1 MDTSALFVGFAAGL
15 LIGAVA
21 AAVIVY
27 TLFERQRRSSD
38 AALIEHLRLQV
49 ADLTRQANREA
60 SAELLQMAGAQF
72 DSQLNRHSAVVE
84 GEKALIDQRV
94 TELTGRLTQVE
105 ALISEFERTR
115 SERLG
120 ALGEELRS
128 LTASTDKIEQALTS
142 NKARG
147 QWGERIAEDAIRAIG
162 LIEGL
167 HYKAQA
173 TVRVNGRTNIP
184 DFTFYLPTDKRL
196 NMDCKFPLSNY
207 LRALEAG
214 SDAERQIHVRAFL
227 SDVRSRIR
235 EVATRDYISPE
246 TGTVDVALAFIPNES
261 IYQFIHEQ
269 DSAIL
274 DDARRQHVILVSP
287 YTLFMVLAV
296 VREAVDNFAY
306 QEKAHQISA
315 AMREFRKQWD
325 AYTDKMDE
333 LRKALEK
340 ARSAFDEMMGVRTR
354 QLDKALDA
362 VALYGEESV
371 SEQLPM
377 TVEEQAQA
385 GVRPAASL
393 DDLFRS

>member
-1 MDTSALFVGFAAGL
+1 MEPSALFVGFAAGL

-27 TLFERQRRSSD
+27 TLFERQRRASSE
-38 AALIEHLRLQV
+38 ALIETLRLQV

-60 SAELLQMAGAQF
+60 SAELLQMAGTQF
-72 DSQLNRHSAVVE
+72 DSQLSKHSAVVE

-94 TELTGRLTQVE
+94 TELTGRLAQVE
-105 ALISEFERTR
+105 TLIGEFEQSRA
-115 SERLG
+115 ERLG

-128 LTASTDKIEQALTS
+128 LTASTEKIGQALTS

-173 TVRVNGRTNIP
+173 RVHVNGKVNIP
-184 DFTFYLPTDKRL
+184 DFTFFLPTEKRL
-196 NMDCKFPLSNY
+196 NMDCKFPLANY
-207 LRALEAG
+207 LAALEAG
-214 SDAERQIHVRAFL
+214 SETERQSCIKAFL
-227 SDVRSRIR
+227 GDVRSRIR

-246 TGTVDVALAFIPNES
+246 NGTVDVALAFIPNES

-269 DSAIL
+269 DAALL

-287 YTLFMVLAV
+287 YTLFVVLAV

-306 QEKAHQISA
+306 QEKAHQIADS
-315 AMREFRKQWD
+315 MRDFRKQWD
-325 AYTDKMDE
+325 AYTGKMDE
-333 LRKALEK
+333 LRKALDK
-340 ARSAFDEMMGVRTR
+340 ARATFDEMMGVRSR
-354 QLDKALDA
+354 GLDKALEA
-362 VALYGEESV
+362 VTLYGEE
-371 SEQLPM
+371 
-377 TVEEQAQA
+377 
-385 GVRPAASL
+385 AAPEPQE
-393 DDLFRS
+393 

>member
-1 MDTSALFVGFAAGL
+1 MDISALFVGFAAGL

-27 TLFERQRRSSD
+27 TLFERQRRASSE
-38 AALIEHLRLQV
+38 ALIETLRLQV

-60 SAELLQMAGAQF
+60 SAELLQMAGTQF
-72 DSQLNRHSAVVE
+72 DSQLSKHSAVVA

-94 TELTGRLTQVE
+94 TELTGRLGQVE
-105 ALISEFERTR
+105 ALIGEFEQSRA
-115 SERLG
+115 ERLG
-120 ALGEELRS
+120 ALGEELRT
-128 LTASTDKIEQALTS
+128 LTASTDKIGQALTS

-162 LIEGL
+162 LIDGL

-173 TVRVNGRTNIP
+173 TIHVNGKTNIP
-184 DFTFYLPTDKRL
+184 DFTFFLPGEKRL
-196 NMDCKFPLSNY
+196 NMDCKFPLANY

-214 SDAERQIHVRAFL
+214 SDAERQMHVRQFMA
-227 SDVRSRIR
+227 DVRSRIR

-269 DSAIL
+269 DAALL

-287 YTLFMVLAV
+287 YTLFVVLAV

-306 QEKAHQISA
+306 QEKAHQIADS
-315 AMREFRKQWD
+315 MRDFRKQWD
-325 AYTDKMDE
+325 AYTGKMDE
-333 LRKALEK
+333 LRKALDK
-340 ARSAFDEMMGVRTR
+340 ARATFDEMVGVRSR
-354 QLDKALDA
+354 QLDKALEA
-362 VALYGEESV
+362 VALYGDEAAAP
-371 SEQLPM
+371 EQLPLAA
-377 TVEEQAQA
+377 EE
-385 GVRPAASL
+385 
-393 DDLFRS
+393 

>member
-15 LIGAVA
+15 LLGAFA

-27 TLFERQRRSSD
+27 TLFERQRRASD
-38 AALIEHLRLQV
+38 TALIEQLRLQV

-94 TELTGRLTQVE
+94 SELTRRLAQME
-105 ALISEFERTR
+105 ALIADFEENRA
-115 SERLG
+115 ERLG
-120 ALGEELRS
+120 ALGAELRALS
-128 LTASTDKIEQALTS
+128 ASAGKIEQALSS

-167 HYKAQA
+167 HYESQRL
-173 TVRVNGRTNIP
+173 VRVNGKSNIP
-184 DFTFYLPTDKRL
+184 DFTFRLPNDKCL
-196 NMDCKFPLSNY
+196 HMDCKFPLANY
-207 LRALEAG
+207 LRALEAS
-214 SDAERQIHVRAFL
+214 SDAERQMHVKAFLMDVRA
-227 SDVRSRIR
+227 RIR
-235 EVATRDYISPE
+235 EVSTRDYIAPE
-246 TGTVDVALAFIPNES
+246 AGTIDCALAFIPNES
-261 IYQFIHEQ
+261 VYQFIHEQ
-269 DSAIL
+269 DATLL

-306 QEKAHQISA
+306 QEKAQQIA
-315 AMREFRKQWD
+315 ATMRDFRKQWD
-325 AYTDKMDE
+325 AYTGKMDE
-333 LRKALEK
+333 LKKALDK
-340 ARSAFDEMMGVRTR
+340 ARSTFDEMMGVRSR

-362 VALYGEESV
+362 IALYGEDEAIHPV
-371 SEQLPM
+371 SLPADGQ
-377 TVEEQAQA
+377 TAL
-385 GVRPAASL
+385 PL
-393 DDLFRS
+393 P

>member
-1 MDTSALFVGFAAGL
+1 MDISALFVGFAAGL

-27 TLFERQRRSSD
+27 TLFERQRRASSE
-38 AALIEHLRLQV
+38 ALIETLRLQV

-60 SAELLQMAGAQF
+60 SAELLQMAGTQF
-72 DSQLNRHSAVVE
+72 DSQLSKHSAVVA

-94 TELTGRLTQVE
+94 TELTGRLGQVE
-105 ALISEFERTR
+105 ALIGEFEQSRA
-115 SERLG
+115 ERLG
-120 ALGEELRS
+120 ALGEELRT
-128 LTASTDKIEQALTS
+128 LTASTDKIGQALTS

-162 LIEGL
+162 LIDGL

-173 TVRVNGRTNIP
+173 TIHVNGKTNIP
-184 DFTFYLPTDKRL
+184 DFTFFLPGEKRL
-196 NMDCKFPLSNY
+196 NMDCKFPLANY

-214 SDAERQIHVRAFL
+214 SDAERQMHVRQFMA
-227 SDVRSRIR
+227 DVRSRIR

-269 DSAIL
+269 DAALL

-287 YTLFMVLAV
+287 YTLFVVLAV

-306 QEKAHQISA
+306 QEKAHQIADS
-315 AMREFRKQWD
+315 MRDFRKQWD
-325 AYTDKMDE
+325 AYTGKMDE
-333 LRKALEK
+333 LRKALDK
-340 ARSAFDEMMGVRTR
+340 ARATFDEMMGVRSR
-354 QLDKALDA
+354 QLDKALEA
-362 VALYGEESV
+362 VALYGDEAAAP
-371 SEQLPM
+371 EQLPLAA
-377 TVEEQAQA
+377 EE
-385 GVRPAASL
+385 
-393 DDLFRS
+393 